1 MPSGVYDLILNMT
14 DEPNGNKA
22 KRKILPTPR
31 IAFGKQ
37 LDLLRAFAAA
47 SGPDKRAV
55 GNADTSKYVGLSAN
69 TVSLANPFFADVGLI
84 ERVGGGF
91 VPSQAVV
98 NFAQAFEW
106 DADGASHELAPVF
119 GQSWFGSAL
128 LPRLG
133 FASLSEKEALQIIDA
148 AAEAGPK
155 YENQLRI
162 LLDYLEV
169 TGLIEREGGNVRS
182 APPRAAAR
190 GQQAEKDTDAD
201 SAEPAPKPSPSVPEG
216 SRSLPLLIQGLLQE
230 LPRGSTWNREAADRW
245 LNLAKL
251 TFEMVYEFEPEPPP
265 PQPSDEMQFPAGE
278 KAE

>member
-1 MPSGVYDLILNMT
+1 MYDLDLKMT
-14 DEPNGNKA
+14 DEPKSTKA

-47 SGPDKRAV
+47 SGSDKRPV
-55 GNADTSKYVGLSAN
+55 GNADTAKFVGLSAS

-106 DADGASHELAPVF
+106 DADGASHELGPVF
-119 GQSWFGSAL
+119 EQAWFGSAL

-133 FASLSEKEALQIIDA
+133 FASLSEKAALQIIDA

-155 YENQLRI
+155 YENQLRL

-169 TGLIEREGGNVRS
+169 AGLIEREGGNVRS
-182 APPRAAAR
+182 APRAATKGR
-190 GQQAEKDTDAD
+190 KDEKTTDTD
-201 SAEPAPKPSPSVPEG
+201 SPEQAPKSSPSVPEG

-230 LPRGSTWNREAADRW
+230 LPRGSTWNRESADRW

-251 TFEMVYEFEPEPPP
+251 TFEMVYEFEPDPPSTRS
-265 PQPSDEMQFPAGE
+265 SDDLQFPVGE
-278 KAE
+278 NPD

>member
-1 MPSGVYDLILNMT
+1 MYDLALKMT
-14 DEPNGNKA
+14 DDSKANKA

-47 SGPDKRAV
+47 SGPEKRPV
-55 GNADTSKYVGLSAN
+55 GNADTSQFVGLSAS

-91 VPSQAVV
+91 VPSKEVV

-106 DADGASHELAPVF
+106 DADGASRELGPVF
-119 GQSWFGSAL
+119 ENSWFGSAL

-133 FASLSEKEALQIIDA
+133 FASLPEKEALQIIDG
-148 AAEAGPK
+148 AAEAGLK
-155 YENQLRI
+155 YKNHLRI

-169 TGLIEREGGNVRS
+169 AGLIQRQDGTVRT
-182 APPRAAAR
+182 APRPANNGRPAENAA
-190 GQQAEKDTDAD
+190 D
-201 SAEPAPKPSPSVPEG
+201 AEPSEAPPKPSPSVPEG

-230 LPRGSTWNREAADRW
+230 LPRGSSWNREAADRW

-251 TFEMVYEFEPEPPP
+251 TFEMVYEFEPEPPS